1 MPKSRERWEGGAIRV
16 GKMDEM
22 IKALTPP
29 ERGLENA
36 KMSVHKPVMWCE
48 TVGQRCIAGLAP
60 KHDYR

>member
-1 MPKSRERWEGGAIRV
+1 MPKSRERWEGGAIGV

-36 KMSVHKPVMWCE
+36 KMSAQNHTYLKGKE
-48 TVGQRCIAGLAP
+48 DEYLYTVEPRNNG
-60 KHDYR
+60 